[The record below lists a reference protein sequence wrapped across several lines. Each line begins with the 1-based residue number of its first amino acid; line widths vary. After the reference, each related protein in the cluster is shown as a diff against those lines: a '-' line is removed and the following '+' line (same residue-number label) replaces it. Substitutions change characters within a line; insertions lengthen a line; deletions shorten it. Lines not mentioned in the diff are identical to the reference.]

1 MLRRETYVGA
11 SALLVAGFLY
21 PLSDL
26 SALDI
31 TGMEQNQ
38 NDGGSVLKGFLAG
51 MKKLLIGIVVIFFSV
66 IALAVI
72 GSFIPSED
80 KPAPVVVAPELAPVV
95 VEPEP
100 APVVVAPKPMEI
112 VVTSQIV
119 KSIGGK
125 YRYFFDIR
133 NKDTKPF
140 NGSVSINLV
149 NAEGDSVYDRT
160 FSTDTAIAPELG
172 NSVYFDASTGPT
184 SVHGSYGVKT
194 FTYTAKVGNN
204 VVKTGSGVLSS
215 KLE

>member
-38 NDGGSVLKGFLAG
+38 NDGGGVLKGFLAG

-80 KPAPVVVAPELAPVV
+80 KSAPIVVA
-95 VEPEP
+95 PEP
-100 APVVVAPKPMEI
+100 APVVVAPEPTEI

-119 KSIGGK
+119 KSIGSK

-194 FTYTAKVGNN
+194 FTYTVKVGND
-204 VVKTGSGVLSS
+204 VVKNGSGIISS

>member
-1 MLRRETYVGA
+1 
-11 SALLVAGFLY
+11 
-21 PLSDL
+21 
-26 SALDI
+26 
-31 TGMEQNQ
+31 MEQNQ
-38 NDGGSVLKGFLAG
+38 NEGENVLKEFWVGL
-51 MKKLLIGIVVIFFSV
+51 KKLFIGISVIFFSV
-66 IALAVI
+66 VVIAVI
-72 GSFIPSED
+72 GANISSKD
-80 KPAPVVVAPELAPVV
+80 KPAPVVVTPELAPVV
-95 VEPEP
+95 T
-100 APVVVAPKPMEI
+100 VVAPKPMEI

-119 KSIGGK
+119 KSIAGK

-172 NSVYFDASTGPT
+172 NSVYFDASTGPA

-194 FTYTAKVGNN
+194 FTYTVKVGND

>member
-1 MLRRETYVGA
+1 
-11 SALLVAGFLY
+11 
-21 PLSDL
+21 
-26 SALDI
+26 
-31 TGMEQNQ
+31 MEQKRT
-38 NDGGSVLKGFLAG
+38 VLIRLYEGF
-51 MKKLLIGIVVIFFSV
+51 KKLV
-66 IALAVI
+66 IALFFIMLSIIAIAVFANLF
-72 GSFIPSED
+72 SSRD
-80 KPAPVVVAPELAPVV
+80 KTAPVVAAPELAPVV
-95 VEPEP
+95 V
-100 APVVVAPKPMEI
+100 ASKPVEI

-119 KSIGGK
+119 KSIDGK
-125 YRYFFDIR
+125 YRYFFNIR

-184 SVHGSYGVKT
+184 SVHGSYGIKT
-194 FTYTAKVGNN
+194 FTYTAKVGSA

>member
-31 TGMEQNQ
+31 TGMEQNK
-38 NDGGSVLKGFLAG
+38 NEGEGMLKVFLAG
-51 MKKLLIGIVVIFFSV
+51 LKKLLIGIVIIFFSV
-66 IALAVI
+66 IFLAVI
-72 GSFIPSED
+72 GSMISKKD
-80 KPAPVVVAPELAPVV
+80 
-95 VEPEP
+95 EP
-100 APVVVAPKPMEI
+100 APVAVVAHEPMEI

-119 KSIGGK
+119 KSVGGK

-140 NGSVSINLV
+140 TGDVNINLV
-149 NAEGDSVYDRT
+149 NAEGSSVYDDT
-160 FSTDTAIAPELG
+160 FSTNTAIAPELG
-172 NSVYFDASTGPT
+172 NTVYIDASTGPT
-184 SVHGSYGVKT
+184 SVHGSNGVKT
-194 FTYTAKVGNN
+194 FTYNAKIGND
-204 VVKTGSGVLSS
+204 VVKNGSGIITS